1 MGAMLSSPWAVSGV
15 FLVPACGS
23 CIVKPCIFCICNIES
38 QAFEVYSFSAFR
50 FDFYTLLLYCVCTL
64 NCKSI
69 GHCANKWGT
78 VSYSALQSGQR
89 EDRVDRVDRGVV
101 QNG

>member
-23 CIVKPCIFCICNIES
+23 CIVKPCIFCICNMES

-50 FDFYTLLLYCVCTL
+50 FDFYTLLLYFVCT
-64 NCKSI
+64 NCESFKS
-69 GHCANKWGT
+69 K
-78 VSYSALQSGQR
+78 SF
-89 EDRVDRVDRGVV
+89 
-101 QNG
+101 NGLCEILEV